1 MTRIVVLGGDG
12 WFGNKVHQFFGDDS
26 IAIPGS
32 KVRALLSSNS
42 SQKALIS
49 LLKET
54 DDTKIINC
62 IGSRYG
68 NLSQMQS
75 ANIDVPIKISEI
87 ALSLKL
93 YLCHIGS
100 AAEYGVCAMGSRL
113 SESSIAS
120 PTTAY
125 GKSKLTGSLKVLEN
139 STSLVLRVFNVVH
152 SNLPATNPLVDIQL
166 KVHSAPLH
174 SEAIKLLNAFTT
186 RDYISLGYT
195 LNTLKFVL
203 SNRTTGILNVC
214 SGTPIQLGDIAREI
228 ARRVKC
234 SVIVT
239 SELNDQRD
247 YVVGDSTKLQSVTG
261 LYEEANLSKVVDW
274 LAGH

>member
-12 WFGNKVHQFFGDDS
+12 WFGNKVHQFFGNDS

-32 KVRALLSSNS
+32 KVRALLSSNN

-54 DDTKIINC
+54 DETKIINC

-87 ALSLKL
+87 ASSLGL

-100 AAEYGVCAMGSRL
+100 AAEYGVCAIGSRL
-113 SESSIAS
+113 SEASIAS

-139 STSLVLRVFNVVH
+139 PMSLVLRVFNVVH
-152 SNLPATNPLVDIQL
+152 SNLPAKNPLVDIQL

-186 RDYISLGYT
+186 RDFISLGYT

-214 SGTPIQLGDIAREI
+214 SGTPIQLGDIAKEI

-234 SVIVT
+234 STIVS
-239 SELNDQRD
+239 SELDDWQD
-247 YVVGDSTKLQSVTG
+247 YVVGDSTMLQSVTG
-261 LYEEANLSKVVDW
+261 LYEEASPSKVVDW